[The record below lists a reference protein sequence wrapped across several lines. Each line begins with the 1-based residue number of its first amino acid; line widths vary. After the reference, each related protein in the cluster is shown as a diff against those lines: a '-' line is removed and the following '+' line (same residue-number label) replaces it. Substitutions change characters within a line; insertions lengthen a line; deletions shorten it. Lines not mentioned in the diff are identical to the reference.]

1 MEWILLVPQLWKY
14 IFFMWPTDVLVCVP
28 SMPNV
33 RGDTHAMLPG
43 SKEMNGLQ
51 QQ

>member
-14 IFFMWPTDVLVCVP
+14 ISLIWPTDILVC